1 MGEEMR
7 NTLSK
12 DIEKEIANLQMI
24 IVKHAVNLSTEYK
37 HPLDKAL
44 EALQEARINAI
55 VDEVVDSGKYR

>member
-1 MGEEMR
+1 MGEVENMR

-12 DIEKEIANLQMI
+12 DIEKEIANIEML
-24 IVKHAVNLSTEYK
+24 IVKHSVDLSTEYK

-55 VDEVVDSGKYR
+55 VDEVVDGRK

>member
-1 MGEEMR
+1 MR

-12 DIEKEIANLQMI
+12 DIEKEITNLQMI
-24 IVKHAVNLSTEYK
+24 IAKHSVDLSTEYK

-55 VDEVVDSGKYR
+55 VDEVVDGRR